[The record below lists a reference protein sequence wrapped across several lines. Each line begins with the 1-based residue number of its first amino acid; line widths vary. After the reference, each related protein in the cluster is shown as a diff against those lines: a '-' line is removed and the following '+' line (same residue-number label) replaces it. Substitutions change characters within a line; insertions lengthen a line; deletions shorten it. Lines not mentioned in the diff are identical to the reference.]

1 MTVYTRIKTFYSTH
15 FLLLS
20 SSHIYEAAGDPNGPS
35 VGIDTVFGEPW
46 KEKDFPDC
54 HGMLINTHHVLTG
67 ASCIKIFEDNPR
79 KLDGDYYYAF
89 TVKMV
94 KILLENNFEMI
105 LTMKIE
111 LIKENLLLDL
121 PSTRYTFKI
130 CKSDQGNDSS

>member
-46 KEKDFPDC
+46 KKKHFPDC
-54 HGMLINTHHVLTG
+54 HGMLINPEHVLT
-67 ASCIKIFEDNPR
+67 AAACFKYFEDNPR

-94 KILLENNFEMI
+94 KVHWKTTKKL
-105 LTMKIE
+105 
-111 LIKENLLLDL
+111 
-121 PSTRYTFKI
+121 
-130 CKSDQGNDSS
+130 